1 MKKDSKH
8 AVDSIKKPRLSYCV
22 TQPATVVGLGLHY

>member
-1 MKKDSKH
+1 MKKGGKH

-22 TQPATVVGLGLHY
+22 TKPATVTGLGLH